1 MRVPRRCR
9 RPTSCRWDD
18 DYDDNIDNHDVDV
31 VDDDDWEDD
40 DDDDDAA
47 ADVDGDGLNRKCS
60 FFLPARSTLQGA
72 ARRGGALRA
81 G

>member
-18 DYDDNIDNHDVDV
+18 DYDDNLDNHDVDV

-40 DDDDDAA
+40 DDDDAAAAAAAA
-47 ADVDGDGLNRKCS
+47 ADGSESKVLFLVACS
-60 FFLPARSTLQGA
+60 LEAARSC
-72 ARRGGALRA
+72 
-81 G
+81 